1 MWSLHH
7 SIINQIPLAV
17 RHICNCILVD
27 PRIFPVEFLFT
38 CSAKS
43 MTTLG
48 THTYFFPDT
57 GDFWFS
63 LRNTAY
69 QNNSCVTLE
78 DIGEGDDAL
87 LCLAN
92 LTDCHQ
98 PSHTDAMGLVLGN
111 WFFPNGT
118 TVPSNGTSFDF
129 YSDRI
134 EMVVR
139 LNRRQGGEEGIYR
152 CEIHDSLNVTQT
164 IYIGVYAASTGE

>member
-1 MWSLHH
+1 MWIHRVSFHSLSKKHDY
-7 SIINQIPLAV
+7 L
-17 RHICNCILVD
+17 D
-27 PRIFPVEFLFT
+27 
-38 CSAKS
+38 
-43 MTTLG
+43 
-48 THTYFFPDT
+48 THTSFFPGA

-63 LRNTAY
+63 LRNTTY
-69 QNNSCVTLE
+69 QNNSCVALE

-98 PSHTDAMGLVLGN
+98 PSHTDAIGLVQGN

-118 TVPSNGTSFDF
+118 RVPSNGTRFDF

-139 LNRRQGGEEGIYR
+139 LNRRQGRDEGIYS
-152 CEIHDSLNVTQT
+152 CVIPDSANVTQT
-164 IYIGVYAASTGE
+164 IYIGVYTADTGE